1 MNRTIAR
8 TIGRKI
14 LSEKCTGERERERGN
29 ERSEPV
35 ISSMKQK
42 GVCIHKIFMPS
53 RKIKKRLKN

>member
-14 LSEKCTGERERERGN
+14 LSEKGTGERERGN